1 MGLEVHTRMCA
12 AEDSS
17 EATKKHHA
25 LILDGIIDMYECP
38 MSYRDKWERQL
49 RSIFEYGISWDESS
63 TRLAISIYDEIGLLL
78 GLPTDDMSHMAV
90 WYRIAIDCAV
100 FGKDCIKALQ
110 LYCGSLLLVSLRT
123 RVSSRTSIQRPITES
138 LLTSALTSTERHTI
152 STSFTE
158 YATLLRTPSPL
169 LLAPSTCPSYPPSAI
184 NSKPIFQH

>member
-100 FGKDCIKALQ
+100 FGKDCIKDPKSDDVVQ
-110 LYCGSLLLVSLRT
+110 D
-123 RVSSRTSIQRPITES
+123 
-138 LLTSALTSTERHTI
+138 
-152 STSFTE
+152 
-158 YATLLRTPSPL
+158 
-169 LLAPSTCPSYPPSAI
+169 LLALYT
-184 NSKPIFQH
+184 K